1 MNKISKSVINYSRKG
16 NVLWRDQVKASRHT
30 GGGGTAGKKVGEP
43 GRQAEAGLGEGHF
56 SGREHTGQGEEAS
69 IGTLRP
75 LL

>member
-1 MNKISKSVINYSRKG
+1 MNKISRSVINYSRKG

-30 GGGGTAGKKVGEP
+30 GKKAGEP

-56 SGREHTGQGEEAS
+56 SGREHTGQGEAAS
-69 IGTLRP
+69 VGTLRP